1 MVLIIPRSMVE
12 ELLKPTDVVKIVE
25 KVFVDRGL
33 GKVTLPSRIWVDSKV
48 GSFGLMPSYM
58 AGENALGFK
67 GVFFNPIRKPTIRAF
82 IGLIDPEDGSLIALM
97 DGDYITAMRTGG
109 IGAVAADK
117 LSRQDSHVV
126 AVYGCG
132 VQGRAQVIVLQVVRK
147 IETVY
152 AYDSHKPSLDNYI
165 KEMSERLGIEVRPM
179 NNPNERVT
187 DADIIIT
194 TTTSREPVFDGRLV
208 KDGTHING
216 IGSFSPET
224 REIDE
229 NVVMRAS
236 KIFVD
241 FKDDA
246 IKSGDLKIPLD
257 KGLIKLSSVYELS
270 DLLVGKVQGRQ
281 SSTEI
286 TFFKSVGAAI
296 FDVATAIWVYNEAKK
311 KDLGIEMAL

>member
-1 MVLIIPRSMVE
+1 MVLVIPRNIVE
-12 ELLKPTDVVKIVE
+12 ELLKPKDAVRIVE

-33 GKVTLPSRIWVDSKV
+33 GKVTLPSRIWVDSKI

-58 AGENALGFK
+58 KSENALGFK
-67 GVFFNPIRKPTIRAF
+67 GVFFNPIKKPTIRAF

-117 LSRQDSHVV
+117 LSRQDSRIVV
-126 AVYGCG
+126 VYGCG
-132 VQGRAQVIVLQVVRK
+132 VQGRAQVTVLQVVRK
-147 IETVY
+147 IETIY
-152 AYDSHKPSLDNYI
+152 AYDSHKPSLDNYVR
-165 KEMSERLGIEVRPM
+165 EMSEKLGIEVKPM
-179 NNPNERVT
+179 NNPNEYVSN
-187 DADIIIT
+187 ADIIIT

-229 NVVMRAS
+229 NAVLRAN

-246 IKSGDLKIPLD
+246 IKSGDLKVPLD
-257 KGLIKLSSVYELS
+257 KGLIKLDSVYELS
-270 DLLVGKVQGRQ
+270 DLLVGKIQGRQ
-281 SSTEI
+281 SSTEV

-296 FDVATAIWVYNEAKK
+296 FDIATATWVYNEAKK
-311 KDLGIEMAL
+311 KGLGIETTL

>member
-1 MVLIIPRSMVE
+1 MVLVIPRDIVE
-12 ELLKPTDVVKIVE
+12 KLLKPADVVKIVE

-33 GKVTLPSRIWVDSKV
+33 GKVTLPSRVWVDSKI

-58 AGENALGFK
+58 SSENALGFK
-67 GVFFNPIRKPTIRAF
+67 GVFFNPIRKPTIKAF
-82 IGLIDPEDGSLIALM
+82 IGLVDPENGSLISLM

-117 LSRQDSHVV
+117 LSRQNSRVV

-132 VQGRAQVIVLQVVRK
+132 VQGRAQVVVLQVVRK
-147 IETVY
+147 LETIY
-152 AYDSHKPSLDNYI
+152 AYDSHRPSLDSYV
-165 KEMSERLGIEVRPM
+165 KEMSDTLGIEVKPM
-179 NNPNERVT
+179 SNPNEHVS

-194 TTTSREPVFDGRLV
+194 TTTSREPVFDGKLV

-229 NVVMRAS
+229 NVVKRAN

-246 IKSGDLKIPLD
+246 IKAGDLKVPLD
-257 KGLIKLSSVYELS
+257 KGLIKLNSIYELS

-311 KDLGIEMAL
+311 RGLGIEITL

>member
-1 MVLIIPRSMVE
+1 MVLIIPRNIVE
-12 ELLKPTDVVKIVE
+12 ELLKPTDVVRIVE

-33 GKVTLPSRIWVDSKV
+33 GKVTLPSRVWIDSRV

-58 AGENALGFK
+58 KSENALGFK
-67 GVFFNPIRKPTIRAF
+67 GVFFNPIKKPTIRAF

-132 VQGRAQVIVLQVVRK
+132 VQGRAQVTVLQVVRK
-147 IETVY
+147 IEIIY
-152 AYDSHKPSLDNYI
+152 AYDSHKPSLENYVR
-165 KEMSERLGIEVRPM
+165 EMSEKLGIEVKPM
-179 NNPNERVT
+179 DNPNEYVSN
-187 DADIIIT
+187 ADIIIT
-194 TTTSREPVFDGRLV
+194 TTTSHEPVFDGRLI

-229 NVVMRAS
+229 NAVLRAN

-246 IKSGDLKIPLD
+246 IKSGDLKVPLD
-257 KGLIKLSSVYELS
+257 KGLIKLSSIYELS
-270 DLLVGKVQGRQ
+270 DLLVGKIQGRQ
-281 SSTEI
+281 SFTEV

-296 FDVATAIWVYNEAKK
+296 FDVATAVWVYNEAKK
-311 KDLGIEMAL
+311 KGLGIETTL